1 MQSKQQMSYS
11 VDDTRCSVDSEFL
24 EVFRIVMPISDCEVR
39 DPRIR
44 RTRQLL
50 QGGLLQLLG
59 SKPFDDISV
68 QDIAEAATVNR
79 ATFYD
84 HYTDK
89 FALLEAL
96 IAGGFHRMLQERSV
110 RYDGTCPSA
119 ARAIVLAAC
128 DYLATVRAQ
137 AGCERRSNVEALED
151 AAMIAAIRRV
161 VADGMAKHTS
171 VPEARLAMQ
180 SAAASWAIYGAVK
193 EWLNTPDRLPAE
205 TIVPEIVTMVT
216 PLLGMPP
223 EETSLAEHHL
233 AATELITSVR

>member
-1 MQSKQQMSYS
+1 
-11 VDDTRCSVDSEFL
+11 
-24 EVFRIVMPISDCEVR
+24 MPISDCEVR

-50 QGGLLQLLG
+50 QGALLQLLG

-68 QDIAEAATVNR
+68 QDITDAATVNR

-96 IAGGFHRMLQERSV
+96 IAGGFHQMLHERSV
-110 RYDGTCPSA
+110 RYDGSCPSA
-119 ARAIVLAAC
+119 AAAIILAAC
-128 DYLATVRAQ
+128 DYLVRLREAQ
-137 AGCERRSNVEALED
+137 GGCANRRSNVEALED

-161 VADGMAKHTS
+161 LFEGMAKHS
-171 VPEARLAMQ
+171 SIPEERRGMQ

-193 EWLNTPDRLPAE
+193 EWLNTPRRPEPKA
-205 TIVPEIVTMVT
+205 IVPEIVRMVA
-216 PLLGMPP
+216 PLLGSQNTVHAVS
-223 EETSLAEHHL
+223 EN
-233 AATELITSVR
+233 